1 MISKRPEAI
10 DRLPR
15 LPVRAGCAVALWLVV
30 VLNAGAAAQVT
41 NAVLAAELA
50 RDSDHAGSAVEFRRL
65 GLGAAEPSAKA
76 GYFWAAA
83 YEYEQSGRHDLAEKL
98 LDRAEDA
105 FPGLGLPGRVL
116 RGESA
121 ASAGAADEAEF
132 HFRAILE
139 ADAPGEAKTWAARRL
154 AALRLT
160 QRDVSGAEAALAASP
175 AADPEGEEALR
186 QYAAGRDKRPMVG
199 GLLGIVPGLG
209 YAYAGEYATGL
220 RSLLLNSLFIFGMV
234 NTADRDQWGAFGV
247 ISFFEVTWFTGSIYG
262 GVDASHRYNQRRIED
277 CTREIDGTARFEP
290 DLGVLPIV
298 SLRFTF

>member
-1 MISKRPEAI
+1 M
-10 DRLPR
+10 
-15 LPVRAGCAVALWLVV
+15 RAVLLAALWLLA
-30 VLNAGAAAQVT
+30 VLNASAAPQVT
-41 NAVLAAELA
+41 NSVLAAELA
-50 RDSDHAGSAVEFRRL
+50 GDADHAGAAVEFRRL
-65 GLGAAEPSAKA
+65 GLSASEPQAKG

-105 FPGLGLPGRVL
+105 FPDLGLPGRVL
-116 RGESA
+116 RGEST
-121 ASAGAADEAEF
+121 ASTGAADEAEF
-132 HFRAILE
+132 HLRTILD
-139 ADAPGEAKTWAARRL
+139 ADSPGEMKTWASRRL

-160 QRDVSGAEAALAASP
+160 QRDVTGAGAALAASP
-175 AADPEGEEALR
+175 VKDPEGEAALR
-186 QYAAGRDKRPMVG
+186 RYAAGRDKRPMVG
-199 GLLGIVPGLG
+199 GLLGIIPGLG

-220 RSLLLNSLFIFGMV
+220 RSLLLNGLFIFGMV

-262 GVDASHRYNQRRIED
+262 GVDASHRYNERRLED

-290 DLGVLPIV
+290 DFSVLPVV